1 MSRDASKRKLSRRE
15 FLIASAATTG
25 AAILAACGGTASA
38 PTVAPTTA
46 PQAPAA
52 PAATTAPQATAAPTQ
67 APAAAKPTEAALPK
81 GAAGKLTVIHR
92 TEYFASVQER
102 FKKTVEDFAK
112 ANNTQLDLSTANPEV
127 FGDFMA
133 KMQAAVQAG
142 VPPDM
147 SYHTLSIPQ
156 MRFLDIVEDVTDV
169 VEEAIK
175 LYGDVVPIGSVQSGK
190 LEGKWWGVPFIS
202 NSGSWFLR
210 KDMLDAKN
218 VQMSTLDTWE
228 GRRDAALAM
237 SDPAKEFWGW
247 GVTVNKSGDG
257 HGIIMDC
264 IQSFGGS
271 ITDAGGKKV
280 NWNSPQT
287 IEAVKFLADI
297 YTNAK
302 YKPMLPPGVESW
314 TDTSNNE
321 AYLAGKI
328 GMTQN
333 ALSIYGQMKRDKNPN
348 LEKTALI
355 RKPKAKDGKILE
367 AGGSGWITIFKGSK
381 NKDLAKKLTLELLNP
396 KNLTPMVLEGGGLV
410 LPAYKKQWTDEIMKS
425 DPNFTRLQDII
436 FNPDAYYGTSH
447 PAPPSAVHDQV
458 LSEAIPSQMMSNV
471 ITGKMT
477 AEQAVADAHKRIVQL
492 FEEAGIKQ

>member
-1 MSRDASKRKLSRRE
+1 MARDASRRRLTRRE
-15 FLIASAATTG
+15 FLAASVLSTG

-38 PTVAPTTA
+38 PTTA
-46 PQAPAA
+46 PQAAA
-52 PAATTAPQATAAPTQ
+52 PTQAPSAPQATAAPTQ
-67 APAAAKPTEAALPK
+67 AAAAAAKPTEAALPK

-112 ANNTQLDLSTANPEV
+112 ANNVQLDLSTANPEV

-142 VPPDM
+142 VPPDL

-156 MRFLDIVEDVTDV
+156 MHFLDIVEDVSDV
-169 VEEAIK
+169 VDECVK
-175 LYGDVVPIGSVQSGK
+175 LYGDVVPIGAVQSGK
-190 LEGKWWGVPFIS
+190 IDGKWWGIPFIS
-202 NSGSWFLR
+202 NSGSWFVR

-218 VQMSTLDTWE
+218 IQMSALDTWE
-228 GRRDAALAM
+228 GRRDAALAI

-280 NWNSPQT
+280 TWNSPQT

-297 YTNAK
+297 YTNPK

-333 ALSIYGQMKRDKNPN
+333 AFSVYAQMKRDKNPN
-348 LEKTALI
+348 YEKTAVA
-355 RKPKAKDGKILE
+355 RKPKTKDGKILE

-381 NKDLAKKLTLELLNP
+381 NKDVAKKLALALIDP
-396 KNLTPMVLEGGGLV
+396 KNSMGMFEEGGGLV
-410 LPAYKKQWTDEIMKS
+410 MPAYKNLWTDNLLKV
-425 DPNFTRLQDII
+425 DPAFAGLKNII

-458 LSEAIPSQMMSNV
+458 LSESIPSQMMSNV